1 MVKLPTMAWWIKWQ
15 FFNGSKKIA
24 FNLEEIHR
32 GLLWLAMELER
43 RASNISL
50 IHLLLCRVRISIS
63 RPDSS
68 GVIVRARTP
77 NVFTVHS
84 YHKIESDHVSLNLL
98 LFFSWS
104 SNAILVL
111 VSWIQF
117 WPNLAILNFH
127 FFVGDN
133 EKRILLI
140 VVTISLQSQTFWNK
154 LHSKIQD
161 IGIL

>member
-63 RPDSS
+63 RPAFR
-68 GVIVRARTP
+68 GVIVRTRTQC
-77 NVFTVHS
+77 FHS
-84 YHKIESDHVSLNLL
+84 SFLPQNRIRSCLTKLVTI
-98 LFFSWS
+98 FSWS